1 MLITVTPPHQPVNS
15 IQWVAYAMTVFVNC
29 DLVRHAVRRAG
40 PWSRVSDEAVRTPMY
55 ALNLRRGYRPTGGLM
70 YALNLRRGYRPTG
83 GLEEPFFRA
92 ERVALYNLLMP
103 VGDDFFLRSLLV

>member
-1 MLITVTPPHQPVNS
+1 
-15 IQWVAYAMTVFVNC
+15 MTVFVNC

-55 ALNLRRGYRPTGGLM
+55 ALNLRRGYRPTGGL
-70 YALNLRRGYRPTG
+70 
-83 GLEEPFFRA
+83 EEPFFRA

>member
-1 MLITVTPPHQPVNS
+1 
-15 IQWVAYAMTVFVNC
+15 MTVFVNC

-55 ALNLRRGYRPTGGLM
+55 ALNLRRGYRPSGGLM

-83 GLEEPFFRA
+83 GLGEPFFRA